1 MGSGVG
7 VGDGFGLGEGV
18 GLGLGVGDGFGLGE
32 GVGFG
37 FGDGDGAG
45 DGDGDG
51 EGEGDGDGD
60 GDGDGEQLPPMS
72 HVRVPPTANVGLP
85 EALDRVDPRLVLPVV
100 VMSTSRVFVPV
111 PLSVKLLSAVLLPTS
126 PSATDPLPLD
136 TVSP

>member
-51 EGEGDGDGD
+51 E
-60 GDGDGEQLPPMS
+60 GDGEQLPPMS

>member
-1 MGSGVG
+1 MGSGV
-7 VGDGFGLGEGV
+7 
-18 GLGLGVGDGFGLGE
+18 GVGDGFGLGE

-37 FGDGDGAG
+37 FGDGDGAGDGDGEGDG